1 MRHLKR
7 FNESLDKEPLIVK
20 VFKDELKDFCETN
33 LAYLLDDDVRVCVDS
48 LTSIVVRIVFD
59 QNKTWDEVKDQIIPF
74 LIRLN
79 NKYEIEKFFSK
90 KEIKVFL
97 DYEIG
102 ADNPHGFSSGEDFYS
117 VKDLINDKTELD
129 GEKLLGLL
137 FNVEG
142 YKQEKK
148 SILTKINSFFK

>member
-7 FNESLDKEPLIVK
+7 FNESLGK

-33 LAYLLDDDVRVCVDS
+33 LAYLLDDDVRVHVDS
-48 LTSIVVRIVFD
+48 LNGIVVRIVFD
-59 QNKTWDEVKDQIIPF
+59 QTKTWDEVKDQIIPF

-79 NKYEIEKFFSK
+79 NKYEIDKFFSK
-90 KEIKVFL
+90 KEIKVFI
-97 DYEIG
+97 DYDMG
-102 ADNPHGFSSGEDFYS
+102 SGEDFYS
-117 VKDLINDKTELD
+117 VKDLINDKTD
-129 GEKLLGLL
+129 FYTGEKLLGLL

-148 SILTKINSFFK
+148 SFMSKIKSYFK